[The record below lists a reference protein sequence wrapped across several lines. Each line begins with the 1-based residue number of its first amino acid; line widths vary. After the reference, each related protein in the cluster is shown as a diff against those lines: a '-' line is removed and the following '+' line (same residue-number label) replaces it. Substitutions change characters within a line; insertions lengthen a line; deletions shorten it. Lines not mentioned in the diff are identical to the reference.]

1 MANEILLSPG
11 VSVSENDQSQITTGP
26 IVAGLALVGPTVKG
40 TVNSPTLVRSY
51 SEYEAVFGD
60 SFTSAS
66 NAYEFLTSQTA
77 YNYFQQG
84 GETVLVTRV
93 TSDSY
98 ASATSSISNNRVG
111 PSGVYATGS
120 GDLGTVYMPDGSLP
134 MPVNTNINVVV
145 DSDLYRF
152 ISADD
157 LNLVEDDLDGKVYF
171 YGTGSNPAE
180 RTGLFVEKVNEIV
193 GTGSAAGAAKFNLWH
208 DGGTVISGS
217 AIRPGAGANGWFI
230 TDGDPV
236 PYYVNGYAKKYYVVD
251 PTSAG
256 TYFTFQGGSGDG
268 VTSFTLETISEGVP
282 QNNVGNMGS
291 NGSLESGSSDNVRW
305 EITSRD
311 VNSGTFSLVVRR
323 GDDTT
328 SNKTVLET
336 FNNLSLDSS
345 QENYIERVIGN
356 AKFTPVEDG
365 NEWYIREIGDYPNN
379 SRYIRVKSVDN
390 PTYQYLDNAGE
401 PKPEYVD
408 YLPLVG
414 SGSNGGAFGGAI
426 GNDLNKVINLN
437 EEIGGGPNKITQ
449 GLSAIVTSDTLD
461 PNENNDYYIAS
472 KLLENKEAYNFQLLA
487 TPGLLSSRHFSVV
500 SDFISMVEGRADAFY
515 IMDLVGYGAT
525 FSTTSNEAAKHNTS
539 YAASYWPWLQMAS
552 RANGKLVWVPAST
565 LMPGVYAFNDRVAAE
580 WFAPAGLNRGGIGG
594 ATRAE
599 RKLTTSVRDTL
610 YTNKVNAIATFP
622 GVGLAAYG
630 QKTLQTKASSL
641 DRINVRRL
649 LINLKRYVSGV
660 ANTLLFEQNTVV
672 TRNNFLS
679 QVNPYLESVQQKQ
692 GLYAYKVV
700 MDETNNTSD
709 VIDRNELVGQIYIQP
724 TKTIEY
730 IYLTFNITPTGVTFE

>member
-51 SEYEAVFGD
+51 SEYEAKFGD

-93 TSDSY
+93 TSGSY
-98 ASATSSISNNRVG
+98 TPATSSVYNDL
-111 PSGVYATGS
+111 SGEAGVKATGS
-120 GDLGTVYMPDGSLP
+120 GDLGTVFGSP
-134 MPVNTNINVVV
+134 MPVNTNVSVVLGA
-145 DSDLYRF
+145 DLYRF
-152 ISADD
+152 ISADRLD
-157 LNLVEDDLDGKVYF
+157 LVEDDLDGKVYF
-171 YGTGSNPAE
+171 YGTGSTQAE
-180 RTGLFVEKVNEIV
+180 RTGLFVNKVNEIL
-193 GTGSAAGAAKFNLWH
+193 GTGSAAGAGKFNIWA
-208 DGGTVISGS
+208 DGSTVISGS
-217 AIRPGAGANGWFI
+217 AIRPGAEANGWFI
-230 TDGDPV
+230 TDGEPL
-236 PYYVNGYAKKYYVVD
+236 PYYNADYAIEGYVVVPGD
-251 PTSAG
+251 DSV
-256 TYFTFQGGSGDG
+256 YFTFQGGIGDS
-268 VTSFTLETISEGVP
+268 TKKSFILETISEGTP
-282 QNNVGNMGS
+282 QNSAGATGS
-291 NGSLESGSSDNVRW
+291 NGSLVNGTEDNIRW
-305 EITSRD
+305 EVTSRD
-311 VNSGTFSLVVRR
+311 INSGTFSLVVRR

-356 AKFTPVEDG
+356 TKFVPTQDG
-365 NEWYIREIGDYPNN
+365 TEWYMREVGDYPNN
-379 SRYIRVKSVDN
+379 SRYIRVKDVVF
-390 PTYQYLDNAGE
+390 PTYRYLDNAGE
-401 PKPEYVD
+401 PKAKYLD
-408 YLPLVG
+408 YIPLLG
-414 SGSNGGAFGGAI
+414 SGSFGGAT
-426 GNDLNKVINLN
+426 GDDLNYVTNLN
-437 EEIGGGPNKITQ
+437 ENIGRGVDSITQ
-449 GLSAIVTSDTLD
+449 GLYARGDADDT
-461 PNENNDYYIAS
+461 DYYIAS
-472 KLLENKEAYNFQLLA
+472 KLLANKEAYNFQLLA
-487 TPGLLSSRHFSVV
+487 TPGLLSSVHFGIV
-500 SDFISMVEGRADAFY
+500 SDFIAMVECRADSFY
-515 IMDLVGYGAT
+515 IMDLVGYGG
-525 FSTTSNEAAKHNTS
+525 SINSPVNEAAKHNTS

-599 RKLTTSVRDTL
+599 RRLTTSNRDTL

-709 VIDRNELVGQIYIQP
+709 VVDRNELVGQIYIQP